1 MMTTAVNKPQHLY
14 VHVPFCAHICGYC
27 DFAHI
32 VYRSETVE
40 QWLEAIEKEIRAKQ
54 IRTDLTTIYVGGGT
68 PTSLSV
74 SELDRFLSLLDPY
87 MESVQEYTI
96 EINPET
102 LDEEKCQILSKHGIN
117 RASIGFETSD
127 EKLLK
132 LMGRSQSLSDM
143 HACISLL
150 RKYGIHNISLDIM
163 YSLPFQTMESLQK
176 SVKDA
181 VSLDPY
187 HLSLYSLT
195 IEENTV
201 FDKKGYHSLD
211 EDTEADMYEWICS
224 FLPERGYRQYEV
236 SNFAKNGYESR
247 HNCAY
252 WNYRDFYGIGCG
264 ASGKENHAR
273 YDHTKNVRDYIS
285 NPLKT
290 EITNLSKKDEMF
302 EMWMM
307 SIRLKQ
313 GMDLNLFEKTFHIS
327 FLDVWRDTTEKLI
340 RDGYLV
346 IRNAHLCCTEKG
358 YEIMNSL
365 LVEYI

>member
-1 MMTTAVNKPQHLY
+1 M
-14 VHVPFCAHICGYC
+14 
-27 DFAHI
+27 
-32 VYRSETVE
+32 
-40 QWLEAIEKEIRAKQ
+40 EAIKREIIAKE
-54 IRTDLTTIYVGGGT
+54 IRTDLSTIYVGGGT
-68 PTSLSV
+68 PTSLSA
-74 SELDRFLSLLDPY
+74 SQLDRFLSLLDPY
-87 MESVQEYTI
+87 AGNVQEYTI

-102 LDEEKCQILSKHGIN
+102 LNDEKCQVLSKHGIN
-117 RASIGFETSD
+117 RVSLGFETSD

-132 LMGRSQSLSDM
+132 LTGRSHTLSDM
-143 HACISLL
+143 HVCMSLL
-150 RKYGIHNISLDIM
+150 RKYDIHNISLDIM

-176 SVKDA
+176 SVTDA
-181 VSLDPY
+181 ISLDPT

-201 FDKKGYHSLD
+201 FAKKGYRSLD
-211 EDTEADMYEWICS
+211 EDIEADMYEWICS
-224 FLPERGYRQYEV
+224 FLPEHGYSQYEV
-236 SNFAKNGYESR
+236 SNFSKKGYESR

-264 ASGKENHAR
+264 SSGKENHSR
-273 YDHTKNVRDYIS
+273 YDHTKNVREYIAD
-285 NPLKT
+285 PLKT
-290 EITNLSKKDEMF
+290 EITHLDRKDEMF

-313 GMDLNLFEKTFHIS
+313 GMDLKLFEDTFHVS
-327 FLDVWRDTTEKLI
+327 FTDVYRKTTEKLI